1 LKLKLHYFLYHYSNK
16 TTVITFWLLFCC
28 FISNAQSLDFDSFR
42 GNPFK
47 IGGSIAANS
56 TFFQSNRNA
65 RDPFV
70 YNFIG
75 NINVSFYSF
84 SMPISYN
91 FTNLGGK
98 LDYQIPFNFNRLS
111 VSPKYKW
118 ITAHIGDV
126 SMTFSPYSL
135 AGHQFTGAGIELSPN
150 SPIKFSAMYGRF
162 LKAVED
168 DGNPNS
174 IPSFERWG
182 YGSKIDFVKSK
193 YKIGL
198 VGFYAKDI
206 ASSLSKIPVTKEITP
221 KENLVVGVTLEGQIN
236 PDLKLYADYSN
247 SSVIQNTLAEGT
259 GQKNGL
265 STLFIKGNSSLQNFN
280 ALKIGFDFK
289 VNKTTL
295 GASFERVDPNYQTL
309 GAYFFAND
317 LQNIMINTSRPFYH
331 DKVNM
336 TLNLGV
342 QKDNLDNRKA
352 QTTGRLIGS
361 LNLNAKFSDNL
372 TSTLSITNQ
381 TTTTNVNPD
390 QFLQI
395 NQVNPELNNV
405 SQINYRQLSQ
415 SVTISTNYNIKATK
429 TSKRNLM
436 FNYAFNQ
443 VANEQG
449 GIIRLG
455 QLSTFHNISTAYSH
469 QFLKSKWA
477 LNSSANVTYST
488 IGIQNTT
495 TFGPVIGINK
505 KFLKDKLTTQF
516 SSAFN
521 ASISDVSST
530 KNFNFRITSSY
541 KLFDSHNFNFM
552 ASQIFSNSSTTSSVP
567 KPSLNELT
575 VTFGYNY
582 NFAGFKKKE
591 AEKKTVASLEKE
603 KIDVNLNK
611 QKIEADSYTI
621 KNTVTKI
628 IDTLKTT
635 NVPTFETKI
644 RSKKDSVLVLL
655 AKFDAE
661 KDEKIKAKIETDLK
675 SNLQG
680 FDTEIKTYTNFLN
693 SYTFLTTEAFKKL
706 KIDTKEKAVFSKR
719 YFINKYKL
727 EIDSKGDTSFE
738 DITAIEN
745 KILSSNLKIAPKDLF
760 ALAQFRLLNE
770 LQENEN
776 AITELIQKLEIEN
789 QEKDNFYKK
798 FLLEKKLDKYIDA
811 LEVKLMDIYIKQYLV
826 KFKNN
831 IKTK

>member
-1 LKLKLHYFLYHYSNK
+1 
-16 TTVITFWLLFCC
+16 LLFCSC
-28 FISNAQSLDFDSFR
+28 FISNAQSLDFNSFR

-47 IGGSIAANS
+47 IGGSIAANT

-75 NINVSFYSF
+75 NVNVSFYSF

-118 ITAHIGDV
+118 VTAHIGDV

-182 YGSKIDFVKSK
+182 YGSKIDFSKSK

-198 VGFYAKDI
+198 VGFYAKDLVG
-206 ASSLSKIPVTKEITP
+206 SLSRIPVTKDITP
-221 KENLVVGVTLEGQIN
+221 KENLVVGLTAEGQIN
-236 PDLKLYADYSN
+236 AGLKLYADYSN
-247 SSVIQNTLAEGT
+247 SSLIQNTLAEGT

-289 VNKTTL
+289 FKKTTL

-342 QKDNLDNRKA
+342 QKDNLDNKKA

-372 TSTLSITNQ
+372 TSSISLTNQ

-415 SVTISTNYNIKATK
+415 SISINTNYNIKATK

-455 QLSTFHNISTAYSH
+455 QLSSFHNVSTAYSH

-477 LNSSANVTYST
+477 LNTSANLTYST

-521 ASISDVSST
+521 TSINNVSST
-530 KNFNFRITSSY
+530 KNFNFRLTSSY

-552 ASQIFSNSSTTSSVP
+552 ASQIFSNSTTTTSVP

-591 AEKKTVASLEKE
+591 AEKKTIASLEKE

-611 QKIEADSYTI
+611 QKIEADTYTI

-628 IDTLKTT
+628 IDTLKINNT
-635 NVPTFETKI
+635 PLFETKI
-644 RSKKDSVLVLL
+644 KNKKDSILVIL
-655 AKFDAE
+655 AKFDSE
-661 KDEKIKAKIETDLK
+661 KDEKTKAKIETNLK
-675 SNLQG
+675 TELQS
-680 FDTEIKTYTNFLN
+680 FDNEIKTYLNFLN
-693 SYTFLTTEAFKKL
+693 SYTSLIAEASKKL
-706 KIDTKEKAVFSKR
+706 NSDTKEKAVFSKR

-727 EIDSKGDTSFE
+727 DIDPKGDTDFD
-738 DITAIEN
+738 DIAVIEN
-745 KILSSNLKIAPKDLF
+745 QILSKNLKIATKDVF
-760 ALAQFRLLNE
+760 ALAQFNLLFE
-770 LQENEN
+770 LQKDEKL
-776 AITELIQKLEIEN
+776 IPELIQKLEIEN
-789 QEKDNFYKK
+789 QEKEKYFNL
-798 FLLEKKLDKYIDA
+798 FLVEKKLDKHIEE
-811 LEVKLMDIYIKQYLV
+811 LEVKLMDTYIKQYII
-826 KFKNN
+826 KFKDN
-831 IKTK
+831 IK